1 LVIFSNVLK
10 HLVFFFKC
18 FKTLDFFIF
27 EEIKNFKCST
37 TFDFFFDTTFEFLV
51 GCGGLWQQ
59 QNSCEFHPGFY
70 QNSSRNRWPRNFIE
84 ILQGF
89 LLFRILVASSP
100 TIPTIQKSFRD
111 FDQNSGIVMIFY
123 KDFDQNSFQ
132 ELHDHGIVTVEIAVT
147 A

>member
-1 LVIFSNVLK
+1 MVIFSNVLK

-89 LLFRILVASSP
+89 LLEFWLPAAQQFQQFRRVSGISIRIL
-100 TIPTIQKSFRD
+100 
-111 FDQNSGIVMIFY
+111 
-123 KDFDQNSFQ
+123 
-132 ELHDHGIVTVEIAVT
+132 ELLWYSTRISIRILFKNYMTMELLQ
-147 A
+147 

>member
-1 LVIFSNVLK
+1 MLMREKKNTNVLK
-10 HLVFFFKC
+10 HLNFFFKC

-89 LLFRILVASSP
+89 LLEFWLPAAQQFQQFRRVSGISIRILELLWYSTRISMR
-100 TIPTIQKSFRD
+100 I
-111 FDQNSGIVMIFY
+111 IFKNY
-123 KDFDQNSFQ
+123 MTM
-132 ELHDHGIVTVEIAVT
+132 ELLQ
-147 A
+147 